1 MKRPAFDLE
10 ILTLQMDTV
19 LNGTLGSLLWGGGE
33 WVCVKKSKME
43 IWLLDR
49 YILIETAY
57 LPTKLIFL
65 CGHTSKL
72 YFSVLLDF
80 VS

>member
-1 MKRPAFDLE
+1 MERGAFHLE
-10 ILTLQMDTV
+10 ILTLQTDTV
-19 LNGTLGSLLWGGGE
+19 LNRTLGSLLWGGGE

-43 IWLLDR
+43 IWLLEG

-57 LPTKLIFL
+57 MPTKLIFL
-65 CGHTSKL
+65 FGHTSRL

-80 VS
+80 AS